1 MLLALGTTAP
11 RAEDW
16 PNHPVKMIVPYGPG
30 GVTDVIARLVADRF
44 TKALGQPFVLENR
57 GGAGGA
63 IGTELAAR
71 APKDGYT
78 IYLAGGAPLTVVPQ
92 MQKVSYDPVNDLIPI
107 GMITNNAM
115 AFTVHPNLPAHS
127 LREFFDYVKSRPGM
141 INYSVGGIGSSSQLA
156 PAVLAARERLD
167 MVAVPYQSMP
177 PAISAL
183 LAGTVQMFFGNI
195 SDAIEPIRNGKF
207 RLLAVSSERRSRQFA
222 DVPTVAETVPGFTMI
237 GWHGVFVP
245 SGTPQAIAERLSGA
259 LAAIG
264 RDAEFVRILGNVGI
278 DTVTGTPNEV
288 AQAIQSDIVLYRAA
302 LDAAGLLRKE
312 APK

>member
-1 MLLALGTTAP
+1 MLLTLGTIAP
-11 RAEDW
+11 RAEEW

-115 AFTVHPNLPAHS
+115 AFTVHPDLPVHS
-127 LREFFDYVKSRPGM
+127 LRGFFDYVKARPGM

-156 PAVLAARERLD
+156 PALLAAREGLD
-167 MVAVPYQSMP
+167 MVAVPYQGMP

-207 RLLAVSSERRSRQFA
+207 RLLAISSERRSRQFP

-245 SGTPQAIAERLSGA
+245 SGTPQPIAERLSGA

-264 RDAEFVRILGNVGI
+264 QDAEFIKILGNVGI
-278 DTVTGTPNEV
+278 DTVIGTPNDV

-302 LDAAGLLRKE
+302 LDAAGLLRKD